1 MKKGGITGAIKK
13 MKDEDGAIQ
22 LFENIVQLKLG
33 LSDAK
38 NIIQIY
44 LQNYFTLF

>member
-1 MKKGGITGAIKK
+1 

-44 LQNYFTLF
+44 LQKNILYCSRV